1 MIKVKDRLIDHV
13 PTEQIDSIFFSIP
26 NVLDKLP
33 NARTILL
40 ILFFVGVFI
49 IGLYSESRRKK

>member
-13 PTEQIDSIFFSIP
+13 PAEQIDSIFFSIP

-49 IGLYSESRRKK
+49 IGLYSESKRKK